1 MILAF
6 SSAFAIFL
14 YVMIDSS
21 KDTQIR
27 LAEKVQSGKKKFKQ
41 KIYHPFNEFIITHV
55 PEKMVKRGE
64 AKYRQAGLKIPFAVE
79 VIICAAVDVSLSFTA
94 YFVLNNVYMAVIM
107 LLLGWML
114 PQMLLNSIISYRTK
128 KLDSQVGMFMRMVT
142 ERYTYSGSFYRAFHL
157 TVPEFKGEEPIY
169 SELLNSVNE
178 LSLGEPMADVLAN
191 LAQHTCNTY
200 LDLFAKYYGEASK
213 LGTENATTRILNM
226 AVEQYDMHMELSRE
240 NKMELSEMTLQAYIM
255 LGIVPGVAVF
265 GAYQI
270 EDYIPFMTTT
280 LIGKVGAAIIVG
292 IWLMI
297 FWVIT
302 YKLKTPLED

>member
-6 SSAFAIFL
+6 SLAFAIFI
-14 YVMIDSS
+14 YVTIDSS
-21 KDTQIR
+21 KGTQIR
-27 LAEKVQSGKKKFKQ
+27 VAEKVQSGKRKFKQ

-55 PEKMVKRGE
+55 PEKVVSRGE
-64 AKYRQAGLKIPFAVE
+64 AKYRQAGLKVPFAVE
-79 VIICAAVDVSLSFTA
+79 VVICAVVDLSLAFAAST
-94 YFVLNNVYMAVIM
+94 VLNNIYMAVVM

-114 PQMLLNSIISYRTK
+114 PQMLINTLISYRTK

-142 ERYTYSGSFYRAFHL
+142 ERYTYSGSFYRAFHS

-169 SELLNSVNE
+169 SELLNSVSE

-200 LDLFAKYYGEASK
+200 LDLFAKYYAQASA
-213 LGTENATTRILNM
+213 LGTENATTRILKM

-240 NKMELSEMTLQAYIM
+240 NKMELSEMTQQAYIL
-255 LGIVPGVAVF
+255 LGIVPGVALF
-265 GAYQI
+265 GANQI
-270 EDYIPFMTTT
+270 EDYVPFMTTT

-292 IWLMI
+292 VWLMI

-302 YKLKTPLED
+302 YKLNTPLED

>member
-1 MILAF
+1 
-6 SSAFAIFL
+6 
-14 YVMIDSS
+14 
-21 KDTQIR
+21 
-27 LAEKVQSGKKKFKQ
+27 
-41 KIYHPFNEFIITHV
+41 
-55 PEKMVKRGE
+55 
-64 AKYRQAGLKIPFAVE
+64 
-79 VIICAAVDVSLSFTA
+79 
-94 YFVLNNVYMAVIM
+94 
-107 LLLGWML
+107 
-114 PQMLLNSIISYRTK
+114 
-128 KLDSQVGMFMRMVT
+128 
-142 ERYTYSGSFYRAFHL
+142 
-157 TVPEFKGEEPIY
+157 
-169 SELLNSVNE
+169 
-178 LSLGEPMADVLAN
+178 MADVLAN

-240 NKMELSEMTLQAYIM
+240 NKMELSEMTQQAYIM

-265 GAYQI
+265 GANQI

-302 YKLKTPLED
+302 YKLNTPLED